1 MQKQEDERKE
11 KGPEKMDAV
20 NEEYG
25 YSPDIGDEYKQLIK
39 EGDRRRKR
47 TEKGR
52 RKRYEQGYRNTLIKL
67 MLTSGGIAYS
77 GLKFLPG
84 NKRMYLRKLKI
95 LEREGVVEILRR
107 NKKEIA
113 RLVNFEENYEKY
125 ISHMPIGYYGYYL
138 QHGKPTHKNL
148 GSKEKNCTRSDRGIK
163 HCEIYEMMYGTGII
177 KILPEDKTELSS
189 TESLRSNSIC
199 YYTINEM
206 RECQLF
212 DFHINNEKD
221 KRTIGSRA
229 FGMLISPGGIYAVY
243 NTGKA
248 AMIWQKSSEGQMAY
262 YMSQIVTKKCEG
274 SRISGAVK
282 NCIIIGYDMN
292 VFENILNNGLAI
304 YLNTDSGYDNMYAVP
319 YTEDGFKMLLR
330 MTQSEWEETL
340 NEEILP
346 DYERNKK
353 GSIVYDGIKE
363 NVIALNFCT
372 GNISRLKKFITGV
385 QWVCNTQADRHY
397 EIFCYSYQEESI
409 RHVAPNPIEIH
420 VVD

>member
-1 MQKQEDERKE
+1 
-11 KGPEKMDAV
+11 
-20 NEEYG
+20 
-25 YSPDIGDEYKQLIK
+25 
-39 EGDRRRKR
+39 
-47 TEKGR
+47 
-52 RKRYEQGYRNTLIKL
+52 
-67 MLTSGGIAYS
+67 
-77 GLKFLPG
+77 
-84 NKRMYLRKLKI
+84 
-95 LEREGVVEILRR
+95 
-107 NKKEIA
+107 
-113 RLVNFEENYEKY
+113 
-125 ISHMPIGYYGYYL
+125 
-138 QHGKPTHKNL
+138 
-148 GSKEKNCTRSDRGIK
+148 
-163 HCEIYEMMYGTGII
+163 
-177 KILPEDKTELSS
+177 
-189 TESLRSNSIC
+189 
-199 YYTINEM
+199 
-206 RECQLF
+206 
-212 DFHINNEKD
+212 
-221 KRTIGSRA
+221 
-229 FGMLISPGGIYAVY
+229 
-243 NTGKA
+243 
-248 AMIWQKSSEGQMAY
+248 MA
-262 YMSQIVTKKCEG
+262 QIVTKKCEG

-340 NEEILP
+340 NEEILL

-397 EIFCYSYQEESI
+397 EIFCYSYQEEFI

>member
-206 RECQLF
+206 RECQHKPDGSDLEQILVLCTSAGEAADNAPHQSHILLNKLCSRSLIPMVCSVNQTHHIIHRDYLLF
-212 DFHINNEKD
+212 C
-221 KRTIGSRA
+221 
-229 FGMLISPGGIYAVY
+229 IS
-243 NTGKA
+243 
-248 AMIWQKSSEGQMAY
+248 KSFPHGHCS
-262 YMSQIVTKKCEG
+262 SQ
-274 SRISGAVK
+274 
-282 NCIIIGYDMN
+282 
-292 VFENILNNGLAI
+292 
-304 YLNTDSGYDNMYAVP
+304 P
-319 YTEDGFKMLLR
+319 
-330 MTQSEWEETL
+330 
-340 NEEILP
+340 
-346 DYERNKK
+346 
-353 GSIVYDGIKE
+353 
-363 NVIALNFCT
+363 
-372 GNISRLKKFITGV
+372 RL
-385 QWVCNTQADRHY
+385 
-397 EIFCYSYQEESI
+397 
-409 RHVAPNPIEIH
+409 
-420 VVD
+420 

>member
-1 MQKQEDERKE
+1 MEQIND
-11 KGPEKMDAV
+11 
-20 NEEYG
+20 EYG
-25 YSPDIGDEYKQLIK
+25 YCPDIGDEYKQLNAK
-39 EGDRRRKR
+39 EEIRRKR

-52 RKRYEQGYRNTLIKL
+52 RKRYEQGYRNTLIKI

-125 ISHMPIGYYGYYL
+125 IDHMPTGYYGYYL
-138 QHGKPTHKNL
+138 QNGKPTHKNL

-163 HCEIYEMMYGTGII
+163 HCEILEMMYGTDII
-177 KILPEDKTELSS
+177 KTMPEDKTDLSS
-189 TESLRSNSIC
+189 NDSVKSDSVC

-212 DFHINNEKD
+212 DFHIDSGKD

-229 FGMLISPGGIYAVY
+229 FGMLVSPGGIYAIY

-248 AMIWQKSSEGQMAY
+248 AMLWQKSSEGQMAY
-262 YMSQIVTKKCEG
+262 YMAQIITKKCEKP
-274 SRISGAVK
+274 RVSGAVK
-282 NCIIIGYDMN
+282 QCIIIGYDMS
-292 VFENILNNGLAI
+292 VFENIVNNGMAI
-304 YLNTDSGYDNMYAVP
+304 YLNTDSGYDNMYAIP
-319 YTEDGFKMLLR
+319 YTEDGLKMLRR
-330 MTQSEWEETL
+330 MTQNEWEESL
-340 NEEILP
+340 NEEILSNY
-346 DYERNKK
+346 DRSRN
-353 GSIVYDGIKE
+353 GTIVYDGIKE
-363 NVIALNFCT
+363 NDVALNFCN

-385 QWVCNTQADRHY
+385 QWVCNTQENRRY
-397 EIFCYSYQEESI
+397 KIFCYSYQQEFI
-409 RHVAPNPIEIH
+409 HNIAPEPIEIN
-420 VVD
+420 VVN